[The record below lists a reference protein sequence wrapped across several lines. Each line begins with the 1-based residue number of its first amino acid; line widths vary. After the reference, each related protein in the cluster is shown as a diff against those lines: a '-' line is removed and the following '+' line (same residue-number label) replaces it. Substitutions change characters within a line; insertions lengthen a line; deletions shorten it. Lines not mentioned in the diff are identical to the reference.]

1 MRAGADVMNRVTD
14 VPIEFVDVIQ
24 GIIIILVAAEMFMA
38 KFKHKLIVD
47 NAKKQLEQE
56 EKA

>member
-1 MRAGADVMNRVTD
+1 MNRVTD